1 MVDEE
6 GMMPC
11 SRASLD
17 VSRAE
22 INGSRARV
30 VRQIRS
36 TFGGRRQPS
45 FMCICFQF
53 SAGESLLQGW

>member
-6 GMMPC
+6 GMMPY
-11 SRASLD
+11 SRDFLD

-30 VRQIRS
+30 RQTRS
-36 TFGGRRQPS
+36 TSGGRGQPS